1 MESKKKYLQFPLS
14 LLREFHIDKSNTIYK
29 IFQFGI
35 CHYAMNHKREN
46 DLNSMVNHFI
56 YVNYQNK
63 LPSAL
68 EEHLKGKLE
77 NFGSDLDYRGFNSNG
92 ELQPWGDEREELI
105 NFFENNDYVKNLA
118 FQLYDISLAKESLG
132 FKPSDDSYLLNT
144 YEEIKQS
151 TKQDTILP
159 MVNVDLLFNFLN
171 NEKTEFEIM
180 QFLTFIGIKS
190 ILGRKQYIKTNY
202 SLIFARAFGYN
213 SVKDVPKALSKEIQ
227 PIYDKY
233 KIRWHRDKIKNELE
247 DNWNLKTYSNN
258 TRGFYVSIDSKFSL
272 EDLALVG
279 ESSKKKNKDLKRK
292 NDKAEATKKALQ
304 KLGISK

>member
-1 MESKKKYLQFPLS
+1 MEIKKRYLQFPLS
-14 LLREFHIDKSNTIYK
+14 LLREFHIDKSNTINK

-35 CHYAMNHKREN
+35 CHFALNHKREN

-63 LPSAL
+63 LPSVL
-68 EEHLKGKLE
+68 EELFDGELE
-77 NFGSDLDYRGFNSNG
+77 NFGGNLDYKGFNGNG
-92 ELQPWGDEREELI
+92 ELEPFDEEREELI
-105 NFFENNDYVKNLA
+105 NFFENNEYAKNLA
-118 FQLYDISLAKESLG
+118 FQLFDISLAKKYLR
-132 FKPSDDSYLLNT
+132 FMPSDDSYLLNA
-144 YEEIKQS
+144 YGEIKIA
-151 TKQDTILP
+151 TKEDVIFP
-159 MVNVDLLFNFLN
+159 MVNVDSLFNFIN
-171 NEKTEFEIM
+171 NEKNEFETM
-180 QFLTFIGIKS
+180 QFLAFIGIKS
-190 ILGRKQYIKTNY
+190 ILGTKKYIKTNY
-202 SLIFARAFGYN
+202 GLIFARAFGYN

-247 DNWNLKTYSNN
+247 DKWNLITYSNN
-258 TRGFYVSIDSKFSL
+258 TRGFYVSVDSKFSL

-292 NDKAEATKKALQ
+292 TDKAEATKKALE